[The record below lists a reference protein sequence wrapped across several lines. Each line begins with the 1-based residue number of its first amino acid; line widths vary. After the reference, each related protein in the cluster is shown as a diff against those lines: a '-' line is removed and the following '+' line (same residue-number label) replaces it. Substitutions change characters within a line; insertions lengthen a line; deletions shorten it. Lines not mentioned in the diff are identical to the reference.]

1 MCLDFG
7 LGASQNGV
15 EIPVRDQ
22 IAVREKS
29 GNDHALV
36 LLESEGDV
44 LLRELGRLS
53 IFLGIGPEPTVR
65 ETQRVAFVLVRN
77 GNGGKFGMILVDLM
91 GDEEE
96 VVLMDVDGV
105 WNVWRGV
112 FGQVFLVLDF
122 KRPN

>member
-1 MCLDFG
+1 MCLDFC

-53 IFLGIGPEPTVR
+53 IFLGIGPEPIVR